1 MAAGGSF
8 VVGSVVAKL
17 VLDKSGWNQSVSG
30 VMSDAKKM
38 GGMSASTS
46 RAFTQVGSTLAV
58 MGGVIV
64 GFFGAMVKSATQWEL
79 ALAQLDARVKSTGG
93 AAGGTREAAID
104 LSNELQSLTTYSN
117 AAVLEAEHLLLT
129 FTSIGKDVFPEAPK
143 TARDI

>member
-8 VVGSVVAKL
+8 VVGSIVAKL

-58 MGGVIV
+58 MGGAIV
-64 GFFGAMVKSATQWEL
+64 GFFGAMEKSATQWEL
-79 ALAQLDARVKSTGG
+79 ALAQLDARLKSTGG
-93 AAGGTREAAID
+93 AAGGAREAGID
-104 LSNELQSLTTYSN
+104 LPNGLQTPT
-117 AAVLEAEHLLLT
+117 HL
-129 FTSIGKDVFPEAPK
+129 SHD
-143 TARDI
+143 